1 MKRRIHCLALL
12 IPVLVLAISVSPAV
26 AQTITTGTI
35 SGVVVDQQGG
45 LLPGATVSALHVDT
59 GTTYTAVSQLDGRFS
74 LLSVR
79 IGTYKVKVALS
90 GFKDQEQADVAVALG
105 EERILNYKLEL
116 ASLTAAITVVGAS
129 PPIDT
134 TQAGAGANISSA
146 VKDLMPTISRSLT
159 DITRTNMYFNPN
171 GFNEDTPSSAVA
183 GRSQRYNSIQIDGA
197 VNNDLFGLASAAGV
211 PGGNAGTQPIS
222 LDAIQEIQLVVSP
235 YDIRQ
240 SGFSGGGINAVT
252 KSGSNTFRGTA
263 YYYGRDENLV
273 GKGVTNTPISAFSRS
288 TTPRRSRT
296 SVALRCPPF
305 TERMICFVFRT
316 PRKSS

>member
-1 MKRRIHCLALL
+1 MNRRMHCLAVL
-12 IPVLVLAISVSPAV
+12 IPVLVLAASVSPAV

-45 LLPGATVSALHVDT
+45 LLPGATATAVHVDT

-146 VKDLMPTISRSLT
+146 V
-159 DITRTNMYFNPN
+159 
-171 GFNEDTPSSAVA
+171 
-183 GRSQRYNSIQIDGA
+183 
-197 VNNDLFGLASAAGV
+197 
-211 PGGNAGTQPIS
+211 
-222 LDAIQEIQLVVSP
+222 
-235 YDIRQ
+235 
-240 SGFSGGGINAVT
+240 
-252 KSGSNTFRGTA
+252 
-263 YYYGRDENLV
+263 
-273 GKGVTNTPISAFSRS
+273 
-288 TTPRRSRT
+288 
-296 SVALRCPPF
+296 
-305 TERMICFVFRT
+305 
-316 PRKSS
+316 